1 MECIGATSSLPERPD
16 GRPKVRPHMPM
27 SGRPLIGVIHVM
39 IRPDVAMSGR
49 RLGTARAGPSPWS
62 PAAVGT
68 LQPISVSEC
77 QPCEPDPS
85 NRGLIL

>member
-1 MECIGATSSLPERPD
+1 MLVISDIWRCDARETLPL
-16 GRPKVRPHMPM
+16 MAM

-77 QPCEPDPS
+77 QPCEPDSS